1 MGVETA
7 IAAAGIATEVASSIK
22 SFSDAQDSRNAAAK
36 YQADAARMAEEAKK
50 GLSANYYKGISLPKE
65 TYQLQSEAAISA
77 GAQAIQA
84 GAESE
89 RGATATAGRIQA
101 EQNVAQA
108 GIRTDQANT
117 MLELDKLT
125 QQENSRL
132 RDVGVGIDLS
142 RAAGAQLAARDATEA
157 AAAQTAQGFSSATS
171 ALGQGLA
178 AVPLYQ
184 KSQAV
189 KDFGNLQSSYN
200 EAVKNGTAGS
210 MYKDANGNYI
220 PFNQALAKMPGF
232 ETQTQGV
239 GQLNAMAAQ
248 DFMVQQ
254 PDVLKSILKTGWGQS
269 MLTPKAPTINPM
281 PEGGSNYL
289 FPPSKG
295 YQSPFDIG
303 INPPQYSD
311 YYGKPYRE
319 NAY

>member
-89 RGATATAGRIQA
+89 RGAAATAGRIQA

-189 KDFGNLQSSYN
+189 KDYGKLQSSYDAAAKAGTLGSQFKDTYGN
-200 EAVKNGTAGS
+200 PLPFSQAVEKV
-210 MYKDANGNYI
+210 
-220 PFNQALAKMPGF
+220 PGF
-232 ETQTQGV
+232 ADKTKGFSS
-239 GQLNAMAAQ
+239 LNSLQAQ

-254 PDVLKSILKTGWGQS
+254 PQTIKDIMDSGWS
-269 MLTPKAPTINPM
+269 HNSSFVPSAPNSPLLSENP
-281 PEGGSNYL
+281 L
-289 FPPSKG
+289 
-295 YQSPFDIG
+295 SPIK
-303 INPPQYSD
+303 NP
-311 YYGKPYRE
+311 YGNPFVY
-319 NAY
+319 NQ